1 MFLPYK
7 SMLHEL
13 LFALNGFPGSIFIEK
28 NGTFLV
34 VKGLPFVHPS
44 EAAILDKLCSLG
56 YQVKHLRKFASS
68 HLSPVTDGGGEPAS
82 KTGLYLHALCMGM
95 HKVLG
100 RYSQELLLLE
110 AEALKGQLSLMCF
123 QGVLDKYQLLFVR
136 LLDVTNAIECGKV
149 WGCSILQLVH
159 DVSAT
164 GFPIVKESAAILLKE
179 CYGVLCQHI
188 SSWILHGV
196 LWDPHKE
203 FFVRQLD
210 HSGAAPTAIPAI
222 EGPLESMD
230 DFVLEPEL
238 LPEELSASFAKKVLF
253 AGSAVR
259 VFGQSMGRPV
269 FYGAE
274 KEAEFVDRLREI
286 QEAPEMD
293 LLHLGSLVEDVRS
306 AAAAHLWQLLVER
319 GCLMAQLRLM
329 RDAFL
334 LGRAELFL
342 HFSQLAEPL
351 LARPRTPTTEQE
363 VNGMFQLSCGLL
375 QSEDEDLAEQFHIT
389 VGPPLAQDGPPLAG
403 WETIGL
409 SYAVKWPLHVFFTP
423 ALLVKYSRLFRLLI
437 GVQRA
442 QSFLQDCWLQ
452 QSKLARCPPLRGC
465 PLMWR
470 MMQLRSHM
478 AHLLDSLQYYL
489 QVDVIESHLG
499 RLLSQV
505 KDTRDFEAIQHLHN
519 SYLASLLADSM
530 LMLRPVHECLRA
542 ILGLCQSV
550 CAIFPTS
557 VAPLTQRQ
565 FTQFESIHKD
575 FECQRQL
582 LLRILSSLHTKL
594 PESQVSQLL
603 LLLSD
608 AAPQN

>member
-1 MFLPYK
+1 
-7 SMLHEL
+7 MLHEL
-13 LFALNGFPGSIFIEK
+13 LFALNGFPGSIFVEK
-28 NGTFLV
+28 NGTFSV
-34 VKGLPFVHPS
+34 VKGLPFLHPS
-44 EAAILDKLCSLG
+44 EATILDKLCSLG
-56 YQVKHLRKFASS
+56 YHVKHLRNFASS
-68 HLSPVTDGGGEPAS
+68 YLSPGTSGGNGQPS
-82 KTGLYLHALCMGM
+82 GTGLYLHALCLGM
-95 HKVLG
+95 RKVLG

-110 AEALKGQLSLMCF
+110 AEALEGQLSLMCF

-149 WGCSILQLVH
+149 RGCSILQLVH
-159 DVSAT
+159 AVSATT
-164 GFPIVKESAAILLKE
+164 GFPIARESASILLQE
-179 CYGVLCQHI
+179 CYGVLCQQI
-188 SSWILHGV
+188 SSWVLHGV
-196 LWDPHKE
+196 LWDPHNE
-203 FFVRQLD
+203 FFVRQVD
-210 HSGAAPTAIPAI
+210 HSTTAQTTGSTL
-222 EGPLESMD
+222 EGSLESMD

-238 LPEELSASFAKKVLF
+238 LPEQLSASFAKKVLF

-274 KEAEFVDRLREI
+274 KEAEFVDRLRGI
-286 QEAPEMD
+286 QESPELD
-293 LLHLGSLVEDVRS
+293 LLRLGSLVEDVRS

-319 GCLMAQLRLM
+319 GCLLAQLHLM

-334 LGRAELFL
+334 LGRGELFL

-363 VNGMFQLSCGLL
+363 VNGMFQLACGLL
-375 QSEDEDLAEQFHIT
+375 QSEDENLAEQFHIT

-409 SYAVKWPLHVFFTP
+409 SYAVQWPLHVFFTP
-423 ALLVKYSRLFRLLI
+423 ALLAKYSRLFRLLI

-442 QSFLQDCWLQ
+442 QCFLQGCWLLQ
-452 QSKLARCPPLRGC
+452 CKLARCPPLRDC
-465 PLMWR
+465 PLMGR

-542 ILGLCQSV
+542 ILGLCQSL

-557 VAPLTQRQ
+557 RAPLTQRQ

-582 LLRILSSLHTKL
+582 LLRVLSSLHTRL

-603 LLLSD
+603 VRLSD
-608 AAPQN
+608 AAPQH

>member
-1 MFLPYK
+1 
-7 SMLHEL
+7 MLHEL
-13 LFALNGFPGSIFIEK
+13 LFALNGFPGSIFTEK
-28 NGTFLV
+28 NGTFSV
-34 VKGLPFVHPS
+34 VKGLPFLHPS

-56 YQVKHLRKFASS
+56 YQVKHLRNFASS
-68 HLSPVTDGGGEPAS
+68 HLSPGTDGGGGPPS

-95 HKVLG
+95 QKVLG
-100 RYSQELLLLE
+100 RYSHELLLLE
-110 AEALKGQLSLMCF
+110 AEALEGQLSLMCF

-136 LLDVTNAIECGKV
+136 LLDVTSAIESGKV
-149 WGCSILQLVH
+149 RGCSILQLVH
-159 DVSAT
+159 AVSAT
-164 GFPIVKESAAILLKE
+164 GFPIAKESAAILLQE
-179 CYGVLCQHI
+179 CYGVLCQQI

-196 LWDPHKE
+196 LWDPHHE
-203 FFVRQLD
+203 FFVQQPDR
-210 HSGAAPTAIPAI
+210 SAAAQATSPTV

-238 LPEELSASFAKKVLF
+238 LPDQLPASFAKKVLF

-286 QEAPEMD
+286 QESPELD
-293 LLHLGSLVEDVRS
+293 LLRLGALVEDVRS

-319 GCLMAQLRLM
+319 GCLLAQLRLM

-363 VNGMFQLSCGLL
+363 VNGMFQLACGLL
-375 QSEDEDLAEQFHIT
+375 QSEDENLAEQFHIT
-389 VGPPLAQDGPPLAG
+389 VGPPLATAQDGPPLAG

-423 ALLVKYSRLFRLLI
+423 TLLAKYSRLFRLLI

-442 QSFLQDCWLQ
+442 QSFLQDCWLL
-452 QSKLARCPPLRGC
+452 QSKLARCPPLRDC
-465 PLMWR
+465 PLMGR

-489 QVDVIESHLG
+489 QVDVVESHLG

-505 KDTRDFEAIQHLHN
+505 KDTQDFEAIQHLHN

-542 ILGLCQSV
+542 ILGLCQSL

-557 VAPLTQRQ
+557 RAPLTQRQ
-565 FTQFESIHKD
+565 FTQFEGIHKD
-575 FECQRQL
+575 FDGQRRL
-582 LLRILSSLHTKL
+582 LLRILSSLHTRL

-603 LLLSD
+603 LRLSD
-608 AAPQN
+608 AAAQH